1 MAYKRYKSEIA
12 LSKQEKVNLMSE
24 YINYYERLKNE
35 QGLDVL
41 NVKIPRDVFANILD
55 EIGSVLNQKAIEM
68 ANEDGPVKDFLEAES
83 TATAHEGIIAR

>member
-12 LSKQEKVNLMSE
+12 LSKPEKVNLMSE
-24 YINYYERLKNE
+24 YINYYERLINE

-55 EIGSVLNQKAIEM
+55 EIGGVLNQKAIEM
-68 ANEDGPVKDFLEAES
+68 ASEDGPVKDFLEANPLPP
-83 TATAHEGIIAR
+83 T